1 MYALPFPY
9 NFLSLTTRISRRRM
23 TSILLSRL
31 MLDLRQSNSADSA
44 GGTYISHAL
53 TTMMFDGS
61 SGPGAGGP
69 ARSGADSLTDSNL
82 FREDDDFDSEGGDDA
97 DIVDVAVP

>member
-1 MYALPFPY
+1 
-9 NFLSLTTRISRRRM
+9 
-23 TSILLSRL
+23 

-61 SGPGAGGP
+61 SGPDVGGP
-69 ARSGADSLTDSNL
+69 ARSGGDSLTDSDL
-82 FREDDDFDSEGGDDA
+82 FREDDVDPDSDGGDDA
-97 DIVDVAVP
+97 DVVDNAIP